1 MKDTLYIDV
10 DDTII
15 ANYHKGSGY
24 DMRPG
29 ALTQIR
35 VLSKLFNCVWLTC
48 WGRERIFELFR
59 LLYGA
64 SINKNLKYADWGHG
78 HPQRKAG
85 FVLDPKMPKNW
96 WWLEDPLCRE
106 EMKALSDAKMLD
118 RYIRVE
124 PYGQWAFL
132 DAVNELF
139 KRKGI
144 TDNDIKKVQGK
155 PEWFQKDA
163 ILADNPCKENVR
175 ETLTLLKYL
184 AGSDTLE
191 PEKRLKEIQEYITNQ
206 LYTVYR

>member
-1 MKDTLYIDV
+1 MFSTPRGAREFLV
-10 DDTII
+10 
-15 ANYHKGSGY
+15 ARRPALPGGNEGF
-24 DMRPG
+24 MRC
-29 ALTQIR
+29 Q
-35 VLSKLFNCVWLTC
+35 N
-48 WGRERIFELFR
+48 
-59 LLYGA
+59 
-64 SINKNLKYADWGHG
+64 
-78 HPQRKAG
+78 
-85 FVLDPKMPKNW
+85 
-96 WWLEDPLCRE
+96 
-106 EMKALSDAKMLD
+106 LD

-206 LYTVYR
+206 LYTVYK